1 MLVLKRGLSSIT
13 STQWC
18 TNVNGR
24 ANSWKC
30 LAGRTLNF
38 QQERGKRT
46 HHVQVGENRS
56 VAYKQMPG
64 TKQPTIV
71 HVPGLHSYAH
81 MNGMTAK
88 SILRFCDL
96 HDYSCIIYDAEGM
109 GASQELADRRKVLFS
124 HWIEDVVT
132 VVKELTEGPVIL
144 TACSLGGWLSLVA
157 AQRLLQERS
166 DIIHGMVLWAPA
178 LNYVYPYYKRHK
190 EQLPQAVQRRLDQGE
205 VHILSHHYGD
215 ALLKKDFAED
225 SLQHEVDLTKPFD
238 LPCPVRLIHG
248 LQDKEV
254 NPLQT
259 KALAEAITSPDVDL
273 VFRKS
278 GTHQLENPPDIEL
291 FLNTLDRMMKS
302 NPID

>member
-1 MLVLKRGLSSIT
+1 MMLKKSLLGARASSKHLVVF
-13 STQWC
+13 TQ
-18 TNVNGR
+18 
-24 ANSWKC
+24 
-30 LAGRTLNF
+30 
-38 QQERGKRT
+38 QQQQRMSRST
-46 HHVQVGENRS
+46 HHVQVGDNRS

-64 TKQPTIV
+64 TQQPTIV

-96 HDYSCIIYDAEGM
+96 HDYSCVVYDAEGM
-109 GASQELADRRKVLFS
+109 GGSQQMADRSKVLFS

-157 AQRLLQERS
+157 AQRIIKDDPNLL
-166 DIIHGMVLWAPA
+166 HGMVLWAPA

-190 EQLPQAVQRRLDQGE
+190 EQLPKEVQRRLDRGE
-205 VHILSHHYGD
+205 VHMLSHHYGD

-225 SLQHEVDLTKPFD
+225 SLQYEIDLTKRLE
-238 LPCPVRLIHG
+238 LPCPVRLIQG
-248 LQDKEV
+248 LQDQEV
-254 NPLQT
+254 DPLQT
-259 KALAEAITSPDVDL
+259 KSLAEVITSPDVDL
-273 VFRKS
+273 IYRKS

-291 FLNTLDRMMKS
+291 FLNTLDRLLKS

>member
-1 MLVLKRGLSSIT
+1 MFSLKRGVSGVTVT
-13 STQWC
+13 SKQWC
-18 TNVNGR
+18 SNVKGA

-30 LAGRTLNF
+30 LAGRTPNL

-46 HHVQVGENRS
+46 HQVQVRENRS

-109 GASQELADRRKVLFS
+109 GASQALADRRKVLFS

-157 AQRLLQERS
+157 AQRLMQES
-166 DIIHGMVLWAPA
+166 SEHLIHGMVLWAPA
-178 LNYVYPYYKRHK
+178 VNYVYPYYERHK
-190 EQLPQAVQRRLDQGE
+190 EQLPQ
-205 VHILSHHYGD
+205 
-215 ALLKKDFAED
+215 
-225 SLQHEVDLTKPFD
+225 
-238 LPCPVRLIHG
+238 
-248 LQDKEV
+248 
-254 NPLQT
+254 
-259 KALAEAITSPDVDL
+259 DV
-273 VFRKS
+273 
-278 GTHQLENPPDIEL
+278 
-291 FLNTLDRMMKS
+291 
-302 NPID
+302 

>member
-1 MLVLKRGLSSIT
+1 MSVRRMLPS
-13 STQWC
+13 
-18 TNVNGR
+18 
-24 ANSWKC
+24 NSQM
-30 LAGRTLNF
+30 LPVMLNRMGCYAH
-38 QQERGKRT
+38 QRMAKST
-46 HHVQVGENRS
+46 HHVEVGENRS

-96 HDYSCIIYDAEGM
+96 HDYSCIVYDAEGM
-109 GASQELADRRKVLFS
+109 GASQSLADRRKVLFS

-157 AQRLLQERS
+157 AQRLMQES
-166 DIIHGMVLWAPA
+166 SEHLIHGMVIWAPA
-178 LNYVYPYYKRHK
+178 MNYVYPYYKRHK
-190 EQLPQAVQRRLDQGE
+190 EQLPQEVQRRLDRGE

-225 SLQHEVDLTKPFD
+225 SLQYEIDLSKPFE
-238 LPCPVRLIHG
+238 LPCPVRILHG
-248 LQDKEV
+248 LDDQEV
-254 NPLQT
+254 DPLQS
-259 KALAEAITSPDVDL
+259 KSLAQIITSQDVDL
-273 VFRKS
+273 IYRKS
-278 GTHQLENPPDIEL
+278 GSHQLENPPDIEL
-291 FLNTLDRMMKS
+291 FLNTLDRMLKA